1 MKNLLLSLVAFGAFA
16 ATCHS
21 QTVTYGK
28 HVHVPE
34 PGTYISTIVTLTEGQ
49 RFEVLSVATT
59 IGSFFIEVDGK
70 FWQTWEASGSGNTY
84 RIPSAA
90 TGNNI
95 VVGPCTITCR
105 WENSNPGPIISYKIS
120 EPDQGPTVSRN
131 VAVIPEDV
139 NGEYEVILE
148 SSTDMIT
155 WSPANPGNYG
165 GNTAGRFFRIRMEKT
180 N

>member
-1 MKNLLLSLVAFGAFA
+1 MKVLLLSLVAFGAFA

-28 HVHVPE
+28 HLHVPE
-34 PGTYISTIVTLTEGQ
+34 TNTDISTIVTLTEGQ
-49 RFEVLSVATT
+49 RFEVLSVASEVGCN
-59 IGSFFIEVDGK
+59 IKVDGQ
-70 FWQTWEASGSGNTY
+70 FWQRWRADSNGTRRDYSDGNAN
-84 RIPSAA
+84 S
-90 TGNNI
+90 I
-95 VVGPCTITCR
+95 VVGPCTITCAD
-105 WENSNPGPIISYKIS
+105 SVSGPIISYKIS

>member
-1 MKNLLLSLVAFGAFA
+1 MKTLLLSLIAFGAFA

-28 HVHVPE
+28 HVHTVAGNE
-34 PGTYISTIVTLTEGQ
+34 DTSTIVTLTEGQ
-49 RFEVLSVATT
+49 RFEVLSVAGNGTYY
-59 IGSFFIEVDGK
+59 IKVDGNT
-70 FWQTWEASGSGNTY
+70 WQIWVGSSSQGTSRDAPSGA
-84 RIPSAA
+84 PA
-90 TGNNI
+90 NNI
-95 VVGPCTITCR
+95 VVGPCTITCVKGD
-105 WENSNPGPIISYKIS
+105 SGPIISYKIS

-165 GNTAGRFFRIRMEKT
+165 GNIAGRFFRIRMEKT

>member
-28 HVHVPE
+28 HVHAPE
-34 PGTYISTIVTLTEGQ
+34 LGPSTSTIVTLTEGQ
-49 RFEVLSVATT
+49 RFEVLSVAT
-59 IGSFFIEVDGK
+59 D
-70 FWQTWEASGSGNTY
+70 GNTTLRVDEKTLQIWRKTTQLVY
-84 RIPSAA
+84 GGQY
-90 TGNNI
+90 GNNI
-95 VVGPCTITCR
+95 AVGPCTITCTG
-105 WENSNPGPIISYKIS
+105 SNAIISYKIS

>member
-34 PGTYISTIVTLTEGQ
+34 PNTDISTIVTLTEGQ
-49 RFEVLSVATT
+49 RFEVLSVATNVNFN
-59 IGSFFIEVDGK
+59 IKVDGNL
-70 FWQTWEASGSGNTY
+70 WQEWSRDGNY
-84 RIPSAA
+84 SIRGGLQKS
-90 TGNNI
+90 NDI
-95 VVGPCTITCR
+95 VIGPCTITCADR
-105 WENSNPGPIISYKIS
+105 VASGPIISYKIS

>member
-1 MKNLLLSLVAFGAFA
+1 MKNLVLSLVAFGAFA

-34 PGTYISTIVTLTEGQ
+34 PNEDTSTIVTLTEGQ
-49 RFEVLSVATT
+49 RFEVLSVAFSQN
-59 IGSFFIEVDGK
+59 IYIKVDGED
-70 FWQTWEASGSGNTY
+70 WQRWRSDNQSTRREYADGGIN
-84 RIPSAA
+84 
-90 TGNNI
+90 NNI
-95 VVGPCTITCR
+95 AVGPCTITCAQ
-105 WENSNPGPIISYKIS
+105 NASGAIISYKIS

>member
-28 HVHVPE
+28 HVHAPE
-34 PGTYISTIVTLTEGQ
+34 PGTSTSTIVTLTEGQ
-49 RFEVLSVATT
+49 RFEVLSVATDKESLT
-59 IGSFFIEVDGK
+59 LRVDGMP
-70 FWQTWEASGSGNTY
+70 WQEWRFSNNRVSG
-84 RIPSAA
+84 PSVVSKIA
-90 TGNNI
+90 
-95 VVGPCTITCR
+95 VGPCTINCT
-105 WENSNPGPIISYKIS
+105 NVSSGPIISYKIS

>member
-28 HVHVPE
+28 YVHTREGQNNP
-34 PGTYISTIVTLTEGQ
+34 TSTIVTLTEGQ
-49 RFEVLSVATT
+49 RFEVLSVATDDNVY
-59 IGSFFIEVDGK
+59 IKVDGNR
-70 FWQTWEASGSGNTY
+70 WQQWS
-84 RIPSAA
+84 P
-90 TGNNI
+90 TGNFSTKEGVQQSNDI
-95 VVGPCTITCR
+95 VVGPCTITCTS
-105 WENSNPGPIISYKIS
+105 SNTGPIVSYKIS

>member
-1 MKNLLLSLVAFGAFA
+1 MHHNLARDGSNVCFR
-16 ATCHS
+16 S
-21 QTVTYGK
+21 SVTRLANQIK
-28 HVHVPE
+28 
-34 PGTYISTIVTLTEGQ
+34 
-49 RFEVLSVATT
+49 A
-59 IGSFFIEVDGK
+59 
-70 FWQTWEASGSGNTY
+70 
-84 RIPSAA
+84 
-90 TGNNI
+90 
-95 VVGPCTITCR
+95 
-105 WENSNPGPIISYKIS
+105 
-120 EPDQGPTVSRN
+120 PTVSRN

>member
-16 ATCHS
+16 VTCHS

-28 HVHVPE
+28 HVHIFE
-34 PGTYISTIVTLTEGQ
+34 QNQWTSTIVTLTEGQ
-49 RFEVLSVATT
+49 RFEVLSVASNHNFL
-59 IGSFFIEVDGK
+59 IKVDGAR
-70 FWQTWEASGSGNTY
+70 WQSWVASSGSGGSYKNY
-84 RIPSAA
+84 GANLS
-90 TGNNI
+90 NNI
-95 VVGPCTITCR
+95 VVGPCTITC
-105 WENSNPGPIISYKIS
+105 EDGLQGFSPIISYKIS

-148 SSTDMIT
+148 SSTDRIT